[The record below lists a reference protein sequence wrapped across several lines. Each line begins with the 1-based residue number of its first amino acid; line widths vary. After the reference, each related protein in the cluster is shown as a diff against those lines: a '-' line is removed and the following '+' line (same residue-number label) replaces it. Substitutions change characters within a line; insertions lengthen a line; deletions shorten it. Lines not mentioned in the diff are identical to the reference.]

1 MDLDLKHV
9 NQRRPFLRK
18 PMSVAVSALVAS
30 MAGTEAIAG
39 GVPLELPVIVVTGS
53 GVQPVLASSAT
64 EGSVTSEQL
73 AQRPTSRAGE
83 LLEFVPGL
91 MVTQHSGEGKAN
103 QYFLRGF
110 NLDHGT
116 DFYTEVDGVPVN
128 MRSHAHGQGYADIN
142 FVIRDLI
149 GSLDY
154 RKGPYFAEA
163 GDFATAGSAQLRYV
177 DSLPENIARVSVGEF
192 GYQSALLAGSPSLL
206 GGTLLLGGEASRYD
220 GPFDLSQDIRKLS
233 TVARYHQ
240 GDDRDGITASLMTY
254 RIDYN
259 APDQIPLRAV
269 EQGLIG
275 RRGFIDPSDGGDV
288 RRYSASIDL
297 RRSAGE
303 TGHWHAQAYALR
315 YRMDLYS
322 NFTYFLNDPVNGD
335 QFNQFDDR
343 HVYGVNL
350 SRYWQLPTPIR
361 SDLTI
366 GLQSRYDDIKP
377 VGLYLTQ
384 ARQRLSTVREDQV
397 RQGSAA
403 LYASSNQQWTP
414 WLRSQVGLRA
424 DAYTFDVDSD
434 NAQNSGDDRATLLS
448 PKLALIATPTP
459 GTRVFLNYG
468 EGFHSNDARGV
479 TSRIDPTDG
488 STPLQPVDALVK
500 QRGAEI
506 GVSTLLLPQ
515 LSLVASLWR
524 LNSDSELV
532 YVGDAGNTEAS
543 GASRRRGIELA
554 MYYSPLSWLTL
565 DLDYAYAHARLD
577 SEDGNRIPNS
587 IGGVFGAGLAI
598 AETRGWSGGLR
609 LRYLGGGP
617 LVEDNS
623 ARSPSTTVVNGQVG
637 YRYRQ
642 RYQLSLQVL
651 NLLDSGDNDITYFY
665 ESRLPGEPAEGV
677 SDFHFHPLE
686 PRQVRAM
693 LSIGF

>member
-1 MDLDLKHV
+1 MNHRIHP
-9 NQRRPFLRK
+9 RRFLRK
-18 PMSVAVSALVAS
+18 PISAAASALVAS
-30 MAGTEAIAG
+30 ITSAPALAG

-53 GVQPVLASSAT
+53 GAQAALASSAT
-64 EGSVTSEQL
+64 EGSVTREQL
-73 AQRPTSRAGE
+73 EQRPTSRVGE
-83 LLEFVPGL
+83 LMEFVPGL

-128 MRSHAHGQGYADIN
+128 MRSHAHGQGYADMN
-142 FVIRDLI
+142 FVIRDLV
-149 GSLDY
+149 GALDY

-350 SRYWQLPTPIR
+350 SRYWQLPTPVR

-397 RQGSAA
+397 QQGSAA
-403 LYASSNQQWTP
+403 LYVSSNQQWTP

-434 NAQNSGDDRATLLS
+434 NAQNSGNDRATLLS

-488 STPLQPVDALVK
+488 STPLQPVDALAK

-524 LNSDSELV
+524 LNSESELV

-543 GASRRRGIELA
+543 GASRRRGVELA

-565 DLDYAYAHARLD
+565 DLDYAYARARLD

-598 AETRGWSGGLR
+598 NETRGWSGGLR

-677 SDFHFHPLE
+677 PDFHFHPLE